1 MRMFK
6 ECRVDTY
13 TSIATTYGTTPLASL
28 ITLFQP
34 ITITVAPRYC
44 CRKLTC
50 AIANNVVI
58 SSISWGASVCE
69 CVVGDKAVLGEEDV

>member
-1 MRMFK
+1 MSK

-13 TSIATTYGTTPLASL
+13 TSIATTFCTTPLASL

-34 ITITVAPRYC
+34 FTTAVAPRYC
-44 CRKLTC
+44 CSKLTH

-58 SSISWGASVCE
+58 SSIPWSVSVCE
-69 CVVGDKAVLGEEDV
+69 CGVGDKAVVREEDF